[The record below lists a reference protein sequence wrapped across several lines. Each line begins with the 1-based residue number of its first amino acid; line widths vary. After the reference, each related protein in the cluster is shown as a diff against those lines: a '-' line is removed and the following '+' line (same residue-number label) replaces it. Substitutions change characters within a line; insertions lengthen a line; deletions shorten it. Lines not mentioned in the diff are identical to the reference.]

1 MKDEVV
7 KLVIN
12 IFERIHPLSENLKEK
27 IFEGSDVIHIKKK
40 DVLLNIGETSKYIY
54 FIYNGSLRSYYL
66 DQEGKDNTS
75 WFLFENELAISVYS
89 FFTQKPSFE
98 AVETLEDCVL
108 LRLSFKKLQQLYL
121 EFPEFNYIG
130 RILTEQYYIRSEEKA
145 NSLRMLSAKERYQQ
159 LIERYPEIIKRAS
172 LGYIASYLGITQH
185 TLSRIRSK
193 V

>member
-1 MKDEVV
+1 MKDEVAN
-7 KLVIN
+7 LVIN

-27 IFEGSDVIHIKKK
+27 IFEGSDVIQIKKK

-54 FIYNGSLRSYYL
+54 FIYKGSLRSYYL

-98 AVETLEDCVL
+98 ALETLEDCVL
-108 LRLSFKKLQQLYL
+108 LRLSFTKLQQLYL

-145 NSLRMLSAKERYQQ
+145 NSLRMLSAKERYLQ
-159 LIERYPEIIKRAS
+159 LIECEPEIIKRTS
-172 LGYIASYLGITQH
+172 LGHIASYLGITQH
-185 TLSRIRSK
+185 TLSRIRAK